1 MKDQLINACC
11 GCEKKVANSTRREI
25 LKLCG
30 GIAFGISAGR
40 SLPAY
45 SAEVSDERPE
55 AGDYLVL
62 SDSESSGTPVPL
74 SIDDLKA
81 EGNPIVAVPFNQSTG
96 VIKSGSRLNKVILIR
111 LPIERISQ
119 DIVSK
124 SADGVLAYSA
134 VCTHQGC
141 DITTYVPKD
150 DIFFC
155 FCHLSQFRPTTGGD
169 VVAGPAP
176 RRLPMLP
183 LRLEKQKLVV
193 AGKFSSRPGVAT

>member
-1 MKDQLINACC
+1 VKDKIRDGCC
-11 GCEKKVANSTRREI
+11 SCQKIDDPTRREL

-30 GIAFGISAGR
+30 GVAFGIAAGA

-55 AGDYLVL
+55 AGDFLVR
-62 SDSESSGTPVPL
+62 SDADAGAAPVPL
-74 SIDDLKA
+74 SLADLPHDGK
-81 EGNPIVAVPFNQSTG
+81 PIVAVPFNRTTG
-96 VIKSGSRLNKVILIR
+96 VVKSGSRLNKILLVR
-111 LPIERISQ
+111 VPSERINKS
-119 DIVSK
+119 ILSK

-141 DITTYVPKD
+141 DLTTYNRD
-150 DIFFC
+150 DDTFVC

-176 RRLPMLP
+176 RRLPILP
-183 LRLEKQKLVV
+183 LKLENKNLVV
-193 AGKFSSRPGVAT
+193 AGSFSTKPGVKA